1 MPSTMVDVRWTM
13 RVFAVALAFAAA
25 GIGCETREIATN
37 QQASSG
43 GELVFSDDFER
54 DELGENW
61 KRGKGENGSGEWR
74 IEDGWVAGENIKN
87 DPLWLTEKLPS
98 KVRIEFDA
106 RAMSETGDLKV
117 EVFGDG
123 SKHESGYILIFG
135 GWDNTK
141 DVIARLDEHGDDR
154 KEQASEGVEKQ
165 KVYHWA
171 IERTDGTLRWYMDGE
186 LFMAYEDDK
195 PLRGPRN
202 RFFAFNDWKAPVQFD
217 NVEVYDLEQ

>member
-1 MPSTMVDVRWTM
+1 MVHVSWRVRAL
-13 RVFAVALAFAAA
+13 VVIAAVAAV
-25 GIGCETREIATN
+25 GVGCETREIGTKK
-37 QQASSG
+37 QASSG

-54 DELGENW
+54 DELGDDW
-61 KRGKGENGSGEWR
+61 KRGTGENGSGNWR
-74 IEDGWVAGENIKN
+74 IEDGWVAGSNIKN
-87 DPLWLTEKLPS
+87 DPLWLMEELPS

-106 RAMSETGDLKV
+106 RAMSGTGDLKA

-123 SKHESGYILIFG
+123 SEHESGYVLIFG

-154 KEQASEGVEKQ
+154 KEQASEGVEK
-165 KVYHWA
+165 KTTYHWA

-186 LFMAYEDDK
+186 LFMSYDDAK

-217 NVEVYDLEQ
+217 NVEVYDLE